1 LKGGTAVP
9 ELPEVE
15 NVKNTLSRLIV
26 GKRIKQVE
34 IKWENIIKLPEPEK
48 FKHRLEG
55 QTVERI
61 ERRGKFLKI
70 ICSED
75 TLVSHLRMEGR
86 YGLFQK
92 EETADKHTHVFFEFE
107 DGTELRYRDVRK
119 FGTMHLFAK
128 GAEDHSLPLSKL
140 GVEPLSDEFTPKFMK
155 LSFQKSNRSIK
166 AVLLDQEY
174 IAGLGNIYVDE
185 ALHRAGIHPET
196 PASRLS
202 LHRLKKLHH
211 YIVAI
216 LSEAVEKGGSTIR
229 SYVNSVGEQGSFQL
243 TLYVYGRTGQSCRN
257 CGREIVRLVVAGRG
271 THICAACQK

>member
-1 LKGGTAVP
+1 MP

-15 NVKNTLSRLIV
+15 NVKNTLSRLII
-26 GKRIKQVE
+26 GKTIKQVE
-34 IKWENIIKLPEPEK
+34 IRWENIIKLPEPEE
-48 FKHRLEG
+48 FITRLKG

-75 TLVSHLRMEGR
+75 TIVSHLRMEGR

-92 EETADKHTHVFFEFE
+92 EEPADKHTHVFFEFE

-119 FGTMHLFAK
+119 FGTMHLFPK
-128 GAEDHSLPLSKL
+128 GTEDQFLPLSKL
-140 GVEPLSDEFTPKFMK
+140 GAEPLSEEFTPKLMK
-155 LSFQKSNRSIK
+155 QSFQKTNRSIK
-166 AVLLDQEY
+166 AVLLDQQY
-174 IAGLGNIYVDE
+174 ITGLGNIYVDE

-196 PASRLS
+196 PASKLS

-243 TLYVYGRTGQSCRN
+243 TLYVYGRAGQSCRS
-257 CGREIVRLVVAGRG
+257 CGREIVRTVVAGRG
-271 THICAACQK
+271 THICQACQK